1 MRTNGLRAA
10 LVVGLLLVAACSDD
24 DDPSIDASGD
34 DTEQSSST
42 TAAEDPYPSGDSEDS
57 DDSGDAGGTQE
68 AGTSLV
74 NVGETSLGDV
84 LVSADGMT
92 LYMFAQDT
100 GGTSACTEGCA
111 EAWPPLLA
119 DGAPSGGD
127 GVDASLLG
135 TIERADGAMQVTY
148 DGHPLYSYAA
158 DKEPG
163 DTVGQG
169 VGDVWFAVTPSGEAA
184 S

>member
-24 DDPSIDASGD
+24 DDDPSVDASGD
-34 DTEQSSST
+34 DTEQTSST
-42 TAAEDPYPSGDSEDS
+42 TTADDPYPSGDA
-57 DDSGDAGGTQE
+57 GDAGGTQE
-68 AGTSLV
+68 AGSHLV
-74 NVGETSLGDV
+74 NVGETDLGEV
-84 LVSADGMT
+84 LVDADGMT
-92 LYMFAQDT
+92 LYLFTQDS

-127 GVDASLLG
+127 GIDASLLG
-135 TIERADGAMQVTY
+135 TIERADGGMQVTY
-148 DGHPLYSYAA
+148 DGHPLYHYAA
-158 DKEPG
+158 DQEAG
-163 DTVGQG
+163 STLGQG
-169 VGDVWFAVTPSGEAA
+169 VGDVWFAVTPTGEAA